1 MSEKEIKLDDIIM
14 YVACWEKCV
23 CIIGFLFKLMLFV
36 LGKSFKASTLPGAQ
50 LMGGGRR
57 WGRAPPPAFHTL
69 AKDISLR
76 PCIISS
82 FLLLMYRVLIK
93 YCVFFRRF

>member
-1 MSEKEIKLDDIIM
+1 MHIYVPWKGYKIFYPIYAEEGLWNVSEKEIKLDDIIM

-50 LMGGGRR
+50 LRGGEALGA
-57 WGRAPPPAFHTL
+57 RASSC
-69 AKDISLR
+69 ISH
-76 PCIISS
+76 
-82 FLLLMYRVLIK
+82 FG
-93 YCVFFRRF
+93 